1 MSPEPTE
8 LKQALERTQE
18 SLEQTLAEACDP
30 DVSTEDTG
38 ELIRLEEL
46 LNDAATAAKEAISLR
61 RRLGAER
68 AKDGTADDRPAAIAA
83 ERHADQPVADAEKL
97 RELRDA
103 SGREWRV
110 WEVAREQLQRARP
123 GTYAGE
129 FEGGWLCFEAVDG
142 GERRRLPSYPADW
155 RSLSRAELEALLTQ
169 AKPATRKRGRGGG
182 DETER
187 GTS

>member
-8 LKQALERTQE
+8 LKQALARTQE

-30 DVSTEDTG
+30 QVSKEDTG

-46 LNDAATAAKEAISLR
+46 LNDAATSAKEAISLR

-68 AKDGTADDRPAAIAA
+68 DKDELGGPRPAPEGRAPAS
-83 ERHADQPVADAEKL
+83 DQPVEAEKL
-97 RELRDA
+97 RELRDV

-110 WEVAREQLQRARP
+110 WEVAREQLERARP

-129 FEGGWLCFEAVDG
+129 FEGGWLCFEAADG
-142 GERRRLPSYPADW
+142 GERRRLPAYPSNW
-155 RSLSRAELEALLTQ
+155 RSLTRAELETLLAQ
-169 AKPATRKRGRGGG
+169 ARPAARRRGAGGR

-187 GTS
+187 GAP